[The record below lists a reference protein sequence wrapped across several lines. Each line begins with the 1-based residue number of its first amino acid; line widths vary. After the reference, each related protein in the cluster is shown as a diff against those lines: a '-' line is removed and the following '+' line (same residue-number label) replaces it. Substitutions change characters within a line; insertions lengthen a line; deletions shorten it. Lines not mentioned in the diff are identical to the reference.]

1 MLPAAANPSR
11 WLSGLGMGFSGA
23 AVWAWLIFVVAAY
36 VNGESRRAAGV
47 VVYTCIMAGYM
58 TLVVSLGLVPLGALI
73 GWQMPRQLARLRPW
87 PVFFQG
93 LYLGVLAGALTA
105 LGLFGAGSAQAS
117 WAAADVLWF
126 YLFTVPPIFGVWT
139 GLWAQQWRTRLP
151 RDYIAGWLYYD
162 GACPFCLRWV
172 GRLGFIARQGGFES
186 VPLQSEA
193 ARRDLGLADGELPP
207 EMNFASLM
215 GGCSAAWTLTSR
227 WRKLRAGLRRWA
239 GSHGFPASTNSRG
252 AATGGLPRTAT
263 VSALIANCLLN
274 QKGDFHEIHPHA
286 S

>member
-11 WLSGLGMGFSGA
+11 WLSGLGMGFTGA

-207 EMNFASLM
+207 EM
-215 GGCSAAWTLTSR
+215 
-227 WRKLRAGLRRWA
+227 KLRLADGRLVGGVDAYIVLAEAAGWTAPLGWLARVPGFNQLAWRGYRWIAANRYCLGAHCQLPAQPERR
-239 GSHGFPASTNSRG
+239 
-252 AATGGLPRTAT
+252 LP
-263 VSALIANCLLN
+263 
-274 QKGDFHEIHPHA
+274 
-286 S
+286 

>member
-1 MLPAAANPSR
+1 MLPAPANPSR

-23 AVWAWLIFVVAAY
+23 AVWAWLIFVVATY
-36 VNGESRRAAGV
+36 VSGESRRAAGV

-58 TLVVSLGLVPLGALI
+58 TLVVSLGLVPLGAVI
-73 GWQMPRQLARLRPW
+73 GWQMPQQLAGLRPW

-126 YLFTVPPIFGVWT
+126 YLLTVPPVFGVWT

-193 ARRDLGLADGELPP
+193 ARSDLGLADGELPA
-207 EMNFASLM
+207 EI
-215 GGCSAAWTLTSR
+215 
-227 WRKLRAGLRRWA
+227 KLRLADGRLVGGVDAYIVLAEAAGWTAPLGWLARVPVCNQLARCAYRWMA
-239 GSHGFPASTNSRG
+239 LNRYCL
-252 AATGGLPRTAT
+252 GGRCAMPPQRESELP
-263 VSALIANCLLN
+263 
-274 QKGDFHEIHPHA
+274 
-286 S
+286 